1 MHTCAGSRV
10 AILTHAE
17 CAAAAAA
24 FRTACGE
31 DHLEAQGSDAVEDSH
46 WAGTKGCHVSRWVKN
61 NNWVSRHNIAGIW
74 VAFFLRCQ
82 RYRCRQVDY
91 AVEIGLSDPERLVVG
106 GWSCASLF

>member
-74 VAFFLRCQ
+74 VAFFSRCQ
-82 RYRCRQVDY
+82 RKMLLAGHRL
-91 AVEIGLSDPERLVVG
+91 AVSAVRKVARVFY
-106 GWSCASLF
+106 SLLTSNLA